1 MMAVFVKA
9 CFEPY
14 FYNIK
19 KSVKIMIDL
28 LKVKGIKPIE
38 KTELYYLQFTRRAT
52 ATTNHL
58 AERMARGSSSYTKG
72 EVAGVT
78 LDLPNAMLDAL
89 LDGQAVTIDG
99 LGTFK
104 PRVASQTNADP
115 EKVTRGSIKG
125 VDIVFAP
132 DAKLLADLTA
142 RAEFRI
148 VQKATAEGEKD
159 ATADEQPADQGDGQA
174 QQPSG
179 NGGGSGT
186 QQPSGGGSQGSDGE
200 FDA

>member
-1 MMAVFVKA
+1 
-9 CFEPY
+9 
-14 FYNIK
+14 
-19 KSVKIMIDL
+19 MIDL
-28 LKVKGIKPIE
+28 LKVKGTNPQE
-38 KTELYYLQFTRRAT
+38 KSDLYYLQFTRRAT
-52 ATTNHL
+52 ATTNQL

-104 PRVASQTNADP
+104 PRVSSQTDADP
-115 EKVTRGSIKG
+115 AKVTRASIKG

-132 DAKLLADLTA
+132 DTKLLADLTA

-159 ATADEQPADQGDGQA
+159 AAPDADQTVQGGDNNNQQTPTPPA
-174 QQPSG
+174 Q
-179 NGGGSGT
+179 GGGS
-186 QQPSGGGSQGSDGE
+186 DDE
-200 FDA
+200 YDA

>member
-1 MMAVFVKA
+1 
-9 CFEPY
+9 
-14 FYNIK
+14 
-19 KSVKIMIDL
+19 MIDL
-28 LKVKGIKPIE
+28 LKVKGHDPFK
-38 KTELYYLQFTRRAT
+38 KLELYYLQFTRRAT

-104 PRVASQTNADP
+104 PRVVSQTNADP

-125 VDIVFAP
+125 VDIVFTP
-132 DAKLLADLTA
+132 DAQLVADLQS

-159 ATADEQPADQGDGQA
+159 AAPDAEHTVQGTEGNEQKPTPIQPAQ
-174 QQPSG
+174 
-179 NGGGSGT
+179 GGGS
-186 QQPSGGGSQGSDGE
+186 DDVY
-200 FDA
+200 DA

>member
-1 MMAVFVKA
+1 
-9 CFEPY
+9 
-14 FYNIK
+14 
-19 KSVKIMIDL
+19 MIDL
-28 LKVKGIKPIE
+28 LKVRGHDPNTKE
-38 KTELYYLQFTRRAT
+38 ALYYLQFTRRTT
-52 ATTNHL
+52 ATTNNL
-58 AERMARGSSSYTKG
+58 AERMSRGSSSYTKG

-104 PRVASQTNADP
+104 PRVSSQTDADP
-115 EKVTRGSIKG
+115 AKVTRGSIKG

-132 DAKLLADLTA
+132 DAQLLAAMNA

-159 ATADEQPADQGDGQA
+159 AQGDEQPVTGDGSQQQQTPPAAGDSSA
-174 QQPSG
+174 QTPPAT
-179 NGGGSGT
+179 GT
-186 QQPSGGGSQGSDGE
+186 GDGDG
-200 FDA
+200 FGV

>member
-1 MMAVFVKA
+1 
-9 CFEPY
+9 
-14 FYNIK
+14 
-19 KSVKIMIDL
+19 MIDL
-28 LKVKGIKPIE
+28 LKIKGRDPR
-38 KTELYYLQFTRRAT
+38 TDTTLHYLQFTRRAT
-52 ATTNHL
+52 ATTSHL

-104 PRVASQTNADP
+104 PRVSSQTNADP
-115 EKVTRGSIKG
+115 DKVTRSSIKG
-125 VDIVFAP
+125 VDIVFSP
-132 DAKLLADLTA
+132 DAQLVADLQS

-159 ATADEQPADQGDGQA
+159 AEPEQPSNDDTQQGTTDP
-174 QQPSG
+174 QPG
-179 NGGGSGT
+179 TGSGGVNT
-186 QQPSGGGSQGSDGE
+186 PVE
-200 FDA
+200 Y